1 MPGLKSGPI
10 SEAEAKAGATAEAKA
25 TATAKAEAKAKAKAE
40 ATAEAEA
47 TATAKAKL
55 QVECLRSPTIARSG
69 GLRMGH
75 PGFEGEWRKAVVLRT
90 MPTLATMKLSRR
102 WGTRLL

>member
-25 TATAKAEAKAKAKAE
+25 TATAKAEAKAKAE
-40 ATAEAEA
+40 ATAEA
-47 TATAKAKL
+47 TAKL